1 MTRLLRVL
9 PEPWRSRFGA
19 EINDAM
25 AMSHKP
31 LEDRV
36 DLIRWGVRLRMEQ
49 TARKFMMAGTV
60 FVVAGALSL
69 AWAAGELNEG
79 IAEIPRHW
87 WSMLASFPFAI
98 GVALLLI
105 GVGHRQQTQDQPG
118 GD

>member
-19 EINDAM
+19 EIDDAM
-25 AMSHKP
+25 AISQKP

-49 TARKFMMAGTV
+49 AARRFVMAGTV
-60 FVVAGALSL
+60 LVVAGALSL
-69 AWAAGELNEG
+69 VWAAGELSEG

-87 WSMLASFPFAI
+87 WSTLASFPFVV
-98 GVALLLI
+98 GVALLLLSLS
-105 GVGHRQQTQDQPG
+105 HRQPTQE
-118 GD
+118 